1 MKLPDS
7 VALNFDDSFA
17 QTQSQHMQHD
27 ISTSQQNVDAA
38 QDHAMSMAADDS
50 DTSRH
55 AVLQHAAQMQQQ
67 NSAALQEAQRLNS
80 QMAETHERSR
90 QQQAEEMAKLIAQ
103 QQIERGNRER
113 MHAKIIEDLQQH
125 PKVAPTPT
133 HPATTRQYSSYSECS
148 KGDCKRNQRPAD

>member
-1 MKLPDS
+1 MT
-7 VALNFDDSFA
+7 ALH
-17 QTQSQHMQHD
+17 TQLQHMQHG
-27 ISTSQQNVDAA
+27 ISTSQQNVDNIR
-38 QDHAMSMAADDS
+38 DHAMSMAADDE

-80 QMAETHERSR
+80 QMAETHERSI

-103 QQIERGNRER
+103 QQVDRDSRER
-113 MHAKIIEDLQQH
+113 MHQKVIEELRQH

-133 HPATTRQYSSYSECS
+133 PTTTRLYNSYSECS
-148 KGDCKRNQRPAD
+148 KGYCKHTQRPSD